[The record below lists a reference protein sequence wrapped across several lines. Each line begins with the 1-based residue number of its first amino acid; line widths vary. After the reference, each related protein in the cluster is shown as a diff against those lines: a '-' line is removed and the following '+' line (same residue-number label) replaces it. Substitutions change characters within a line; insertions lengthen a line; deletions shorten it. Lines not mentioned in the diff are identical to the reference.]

1 MAKANFNDVL
11 LKKGEKIALAVGL
24 GLCGLFLVLGVV
36 NMVSATSPT
45 VKVKEFDREAKR
57 VESAVRADGQP
68 AADLPEWVQKPL
80 KPSQIDTDFFTGPG
94 APFEPVSKP
103 NMLRENPPV
112 LGIVDVQMN
121 LMTVPMKALDLD
133 IGPDGSVRIGVLVT
147 KRKGERDRKD
157 VTKGVREAFKT
168 EWQKAQDEKKKS
180 RTGKHRRRPNMMGGM
195 PPGMPGAMPPGMGSA
210 GMPGAMPG
218 QAAMAPPGS
227 MPGGGG
233 DADTGGPGMMGGYNP
248 YGSMMG
254 SGMMGGPRDDK
265 TVKYVTPDE
274 AARDNLE
281 LAQTVY
287 PLRAILVNMAF
298 PLKKQLE
305 EIRIALRARNLQEA
319 MMLSGYRGQY
329 GPVFDGFEVERQII
343 YPDGKRTEWA
353 VYDHEAEYWSK
364 IYARAVAY
372 QPDDGYLVPLIRYN
386 QALAAPLPQLADQL
400 GSYPELQIPAI
411 VEVVKKMKEA
421 GKQPVVASDWEKRFQ
436 KKPGG
441 DRPYAI
447 GGGNAFMQPNGMNM
461 GEAQPGMPP
470 GMPGATG
477 SSSFGPPRPGGLP
490 GSPASGFP
498 GATGS
503 PQMPPGNYPPGA
515 GAAGYPPGMTGSV
528 PGAAGMPVPGM
539 PGAGGFMQNTQLGPE
554 SEYLLMRF
562 MDVDV
567 QPGYGY
573 RYRIR
578 VKMRNPNFGQK
589 DKVSRAD
596 EANKEFLYG
605 QWAEIQAPF
614 VVPPESYLYAYDP
627 DKYIEQAK
635 ALSEDAGRDTAAIN
649 KVMQLTPVQ
658 KGQEAVVQFQTW
670 MPGVRI
676 EGTKKEPVGTW
687 VVAAMPV
694 ARGEYIGHRQ
704 LIQLPL
710 WSAGAQN
717 YVLRELSGSARVA
730 NVRDPKHQPKGWPVN
745 FRIPSVLVD
754 YTGGRVNKQVAD
766 RNIEDDA
773 AEELLIIRADGKL
786 LVRNSVADMRDP
798 VREKRNKDWDDWLKR
813 VKDRKEVETS
823 GPPGG
828 APNDFGRVPMP

>member
-1 MAKANFNDVL
+1 MAKANFNDIL

-45 VKVKEFDREAKR
+45 VKVNEFTQQAKR
-57 VESAVRADGQP
+57 VESAVRSDGQP

-80 KPSQIDTDFFTGPG
+80 KPSQIDTDYFSPP
-94 APFEPVSKP
+94 ASARPFEPVSKP

-112 LGIVDVQMN
+112 LGIIDVQMN

-133 IGPDGSVRIGVLVT
+133 IAPDGSVRLGVLVV
-147 KRKGERDRKD
+147 RKKGDRDRKD
-157 VTKGVREAFKT
+157 VTKGVRDAFKT
-168 EWQKAQDEKKKS
+168 DWQKAQEKKRKS
-180 RTGKHRRRPNMMGGM
+180 RTGDIRRRFGM
-195 PPGMPGAMPPGMGSA
+195 GAMPPGMGGA
-210 GMPGAMPG
+210 GTPGGMPPGMMGSPSMP
-218 QAAMAPPGS
+218 
-227 MPGGGG
+227 PGGGPG
-233 DADTGGPGMMGGYNP
+233 GETTGPGGPMGGYNP
-248 YGSMMG
+248 YGSMMSG
-254 SGMMGGPRDDK
+254 GMMGGQRADK
-265 TVKYVTPDE
+265 TVKYVTPEE

-305 EIRIALRARNLQEA
+305 EIRIALRAKNLQEA
-319 MMLSGYRGQY
+319 MMFSSYQGQY

-343 YPDGKRTEWA
+343 YPDGKRSEWA

-364 IYARAVAY
+364 VYARAIGY
-372 QPDDGYLVPLIRYN
+372 EPDNGYLVPLIRYN
-386 QALAAPLPQLADQL
+386 QYLAAPLPQLADQL
-400 GSYPELQIPAI
+400 GSYPEVQIPVI
-411 VEVVKKMKEA
+411 KEVVQKMKEA
-421 GKQPVVASDWEKRFQ
+421 GRQPVVPSEWEKRFQ
-436 KKPGG
+436 KKPGN
-441 DRPYAI
+441 DRPYAM
-447 GGGNAFMQPNGMNM
+447 GGGAGF
-461 GEAQPGMPP
+461 AQPGMVGMNGEVQP
-470 GMPGATG
+470 GMPG
-477 SSSFGPPRPGGLP
+477 SPGGGSASFPSGSLPRAPGVRGPQSGGGFPPGGSP
-490 GSPASGFP
+490 GSFPPAGGFP
-498 GATGS
+498 PGGS
-503 PQMPPGNYPPGA
+503 PGSMPPGGYGSPG
-515 GAAGYPPGMTGSV
+515 GAAG
-528 PGAAGMPVPGM
+528 PGM
-539 PGAGGFMQNTQLGPE
+539 PGMPGGFMQNTQLGPE

-567 QPGYGY
+567 KPGFGY

-589 DKVSRAD
+589 DKVGRPAD
-596 EANKEFLYG
+596 ANKEFLYG

-649 KVMQLTPVQ
+649 KVMQVTPVQ
-658 KGQEAVVQFQTW
+658 KGQEATVQFQTW
-670 MPGVRI
+670 MPEVRI
-676 EGTKKEPVGTW
+676 DGTKKEPVGTW
-687 VVAAMPV
+687 VLAAMPV

-710 WSAGAQN
+710 WSAGVQN
-717 YVLRELSGSARVA
+717 YVLRELSGSARIA

-745 FRIPSVLVD
+745 FRTLSVLVD
-754 YTGGRVNKQVAD
+754 YTGGRINKEVAG

-773 AEELLIIRADGKL
+773 AEELLIIRPDGKL

-798 VREKRNKDWDDWLKR
+798 IREKRNKDWDDWLKR
-813 VKDRKEVETS
+813 VKDRKDAES
-823 GPPGG
+823 NGPPGG
-828 APNDFGRVPMP
+828 APSGFDRNTMP